1 MLRFLTRS
9 LAAAVDEL
17 RPHRPRL
24 ARRTAPSLIGLECRA
39 LLSSSGAET
48 PLPELVRLEARDG
61 ELDWLSAAKVSK
73 QVKFV
78 DSLYKEYFHRG
89 PDAPELSYAL
99 QLLASGVSHKALT
112 ADFKDATS
120 KTGRGVTEEAFV
132 SALYVTIAGRS
143 ATSVGLEYWEGFLV
157 SGYPR
162 ADVRERFTFSDG
174 VLPPPQITWVPAS
187 ISAGTRAGS

>member
-1 MLRFLTRS
+1 MLRGFKKCS
-9 LAAAVDEL
+9 AAAVDEL

-89 PDAPELSYAL
+89 PDAPEFDYAL

-112 ADFKDATS
+112 ADFKDAIQ
-120 KTGRGVTEEAFV
+120 R
-132 SALYVTIAGRS
+132 
-143 ATSVGLEYWEGFLV
+143 
-157 SGYPR
+157 
-162 ADVRERFTFSDG
+162 
-174 VLPPPQITWVPAS
+174 
-187 ISAGTRAGS
+187 RAGGSRKRHS